1 MIEIHDLVFD
11 YPGHRALSGIDLSI
25 AGGAITALV
34 GPNGA
39 GKTTLLRLM
48 AALETPYDGS
58 VTIDGL
64 DTRTAPRAIH
74 ERLGYL
80 PDFFGRYDALSVRRC
95 LFYAARAHGIGPG
108 LAKAAAEAVA
118 ARVKLA
124 DRMDQAAGSL
134 SRGLRQRLAIA
145 QAIVHQ
151 PKVLLLD
158 EPAAGLD
165 PQARRDL
172 SNLLLELRDGGMTLV
187 VSSHILAELEDYSDR
202 MVIVDKGRIAGG
214 ESIALKSAGRMRL
227 KLAAAKEGLEDF
239 LKGQGA
245 QILEIG
251 VDHAV
256 VTVAGDSDAR
266 AALLSALI
274 AAGYPVCE
282 FTSDTQGLEEVYF
295 AKVGGRSPAGGKR

>member
-1 MIEIHDLVFD
+1 MIEIQGLIFD
-11 YPGHRALSGIDLSI
+11 YPGHRALYGINLSI
-25 AGGAITALV
+25 ARGAITALV

-48 AALETPYDGS
+48 AALETPYDGR

-64 DTRTAPRAIH
+64 DTRDAPRAIH

-80 PDFFGRYDALSVRRC
+80 PDFFGLYDALTVRRC
-95 LFYAARAHGIGPG
+95 LFYAARAHGIAAGQ
-108 LAKAAAEAVA
+108 AKGAAEAAA
-118 ARVKLA
+118 ARVGLA
-124 DRMDQAAGSL
+124 DRMEQAAGSL

-145 QAIVHQ
+145 QSIVHQ

-172 SNLLLELRDGGMTLV
+172 SRLLVELRDGGMTLV

-214 ESIALKSAGRMRL
+214 ESIALKAAGRLRL
-227 KLAAAKEGLEDF
+227 KLAAARPGLEDF
-239 LKGQGA
+239 LTAQGV
-245 QILEIG
+245 QLLEAG
-251 VDHAV
+251 ADHAIV
-256 VTVAGDSDAR
+256 SFAGDGEAR
-266 AALLSALI
+266 ASLLAALVG
-274 AAGYPVCE
+274 AGYPVCE
-282 FTSDTQGLEEVYF
+282 FMPDTQGLEDVYF
-295 AKVGGRSPAGGKR
+295 AKVGGKT

>member
-1 MIEIHDLVFD
+1 MIEIQGLVFD
-11 YPGHRALSGIDLSI
+11 YPGHRALHSIDLSI

-48 AALETPYDGS
+48 AALETPYDGR

-64 DTRTAPRAIH
+64 DTRAAPRAIH

-80 PDFFGRYDALSVRRC
+80 PDFFGLYDALSVRRC
-95 LFYAARAHGIGPG
+95 LFYAARAHGIGPDR
-108 LAKAAAEAVA
+108 AKGAAEAAA
-118 ARVKLA
+118 ARVGLT
-124 DRMDQAAGSL
+124 DRMEQAAGSL

-145 QAIVHQ
+145 QAIVHS
-151 PKVLLLD
+151 PAVLLLD

-172 SNLLLELRDGGMTLV
+172 SRLLLELRDGGMTLV

-214 ESIALKSAGRMRL
+214 ESIALNSPHRLRL
-227 KLAAAKEGLEDF
+227 KLAAAKDGLEAF
-239 LKGQGA
+239 LKAQGVSV
-245 QILEIG
+245 LEADA
-251 VDHAV
+251 DHAIV
-256 VTVAGDSDAR
+256 SFGGDGAAR
-266 AALLSALI
+266 AALLAALI
-274 AAGYPVCE
+274 AGGYAVCE
-282 FTSDTQGLEEVYF
+282 FMPDTQGLEDVYF
-295 AKVGGRSPAGGKR
+295 AKVGVKT